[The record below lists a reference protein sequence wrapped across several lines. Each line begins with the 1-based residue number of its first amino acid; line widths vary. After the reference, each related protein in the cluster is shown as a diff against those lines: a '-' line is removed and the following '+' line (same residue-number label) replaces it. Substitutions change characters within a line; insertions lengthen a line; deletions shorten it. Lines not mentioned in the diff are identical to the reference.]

1 MVQLF
6 GLAAMTITL
15 LVQAHPADAAPV
27 RVEYALTGGNQFP
40 GPGFEGLDPL
50 VSPGGAIAS
59 GSLIVT
65 LYAAGCSTPPGT
77 GSSVCL
83 RNFEFLS
90 TQGQSFGVAN
100 RVLEDVR
107 HRRFA
112 AGVGNSS
119 VTVADLD
126 GDTVPDVITVDWYSD
141 AVSVLMGSGNAS
153 FFQPAVSFAAGD
165 ATSVAVADLDADT
178 IPDFVTANTGSWD
191 VSVLMGNGDG
201 SFQEAASFAAGL
213 PPSYVAVADLDG
225 DTVPDVVT
233 ASHLS
238 ADVSVLLGNGDG
250 SFHTVPLRGPG
261 LAVNLRALHD
271 YQHGFGPFTLEYRQ
285 LNIIADEAGRLGP
298 IGTRTPFFTHRSS
311 YCDDYMISCSQ
322 IARSGTFIVGQEVLT
337 GVPMLLPGAH
347 ALLLL
352 GLGLSVPGLYLLRR
366 PRVCGDRAGRGSPR
380 RRNSEARV
388 PGRSDSA
395 PEVS

>member
-1 MVQLF
+1 MIVLLGNGDGTFQ
-6 GLAAMTITL
+6 AA
-15 LVQAHPADAAPV
+15 VSHAVGDRPV
-27 RVEYALTGGNQFP
+27 
-40 GPGFEGLDPL
+40 
-50 VSPGGAIAS
+50 
-59 GSLIVT
+59 
-65 LYAAGCSTPPGT
+65 
-77 GSSVCL
+77 SV
-83 RNFEFLS
+83 
-90 TQGQSFGVAN
+90 V
-100 RVLEDVR
+100 
-107 HRRFA
+107 
-112 AGVGNSS
+112 
-119 VTVADLD
+119 VADLD
-126 GDTVPDVITVDWYSD
+126 GDTLPDLVSANGNSD
-141 AVSVLMGSGNAS
+141 
-153 FFQPAVSFAAGD
+153 
-165 ATSVAVADLDADT
+165 
-178 IPDFVTANTGSWD
+178 D
-191 VSVLMGNGDG
+191 VSVLLGNGDG
-201 SFQEAASFAAGL
+201 SFQAAASYAAGD
-213 PPSYVAVADLDG
+213 PVSVAVADLDG

-233 ASHLS
+233 ADSSGVFTSVSVLLGNGDGS
-238 ADVSVLLGNGDG
+238 FQAAVPYWLGDRADTVALADLDGDTVPDVVTARGAYVRVLLGNGDG